1 MNKFITGFLF
11 MFSLGFTGTALQ
23 AQTPG
28 AQSVLLPNF
37 ADLVEK
43 HGPAVVFVSTQA
55 RPSARLPGMSEDDPW
70 SEFFRRFMPPEARPP
85 MPRQGPQ
92 APRGNERQAPLR
104 PTGAGSGFIISADG
118 FVLTNAHVVEG
129 AEEVT
134 VTLIDKRDYKA
145 KVVGADKR
153 SDVAVLKIEASN
165 LPRVTM
171 GSSDKL
177 RVGEWVLA
185 VGSPFGLTNTVTAG
199 IVSAKGRDEVDR
211 GGVAFIQTDVAVNP
225 GNSGGPLFNLKGEV
239 VGINSQILSR
249 SGGYQGISFAI
260 PIEDALRVSD
270 QLIKTGKVSRGRLG
284 VLIGNVTKETAEAL
298 GLPKVQG
305 ATVQNVE
312 KDSPAE
318 KAGVLA
324 GDVILKVD
332 GKTVEGSAEV
342 TRTIGNTKP
351 NTKVTLGVWR
361 GGTMRDITV
370 TVGEFK
376 DEKAPAL
383 KTGAKPKSDAAVG
396 KLGVAVTDLN
406 AEQKKELKVAGG
418 VLVEAVQGPVT
429 AVVQAGDVILRVNNT
444 DVSNVK
450 QFNEIVAKLDLKRPV
465 ALLVRNEEGSRFVT
479 FRPDSE

>member
-165 LPRVTM
+165 LPRVTT

-298 GLPKVQG
+298 GLPKAQG

-332 GKTVEGSAEV
+332 GRTVEGSAEV

-383 KTGAKPKSDAAVG
+383 KTDAKPKSDAAVG
-396 KLGVAVTDLN
+396 QTRCRCHRSERRA
-406 AEQKKELKVAGG
+406 KKGTEGGGWRVSRGCAGPG
-418 VLVEAVQGPVT
+418 YGCRTGGRRHIARQ
-429 AVVQAGDVILRVNNT
+429 QYRC
-444 DVSNVK
+444 K
-450 QFNEIVAKLDLKRPV
+450 QCKTV
-465 ALLVRNEEGSRFVT
+465 
-479 FRPDSE
+479 